1 MQFPKKNE
9 RRKVMI
15 DKESYIKGKGLSCP
29 FCEAESV
36 QGGFIQIEA
45 GKAFQEMGC
54 TECEGAWQDVYELID
69 IIPYKR
75 EG

>member
-1 MQFPKKNE
+1 
-9 RRKVMI
+9 MI

-36 QGGFIQIEA
+36 QGGFIQIES
-45 GKAFQEMGC
+45 GKALQEMGC

>member
-1 MQFPKKNE
+1 
-9 RRKVMI
+9 MI
-15 DKESYIKGKGLSCP
+15 DNESYIKGKGLSCP

-54 TECEGAWQDVYELID
+54 TECEGAWQEVYELID

>member
-1 MQFPKKNE
+1 
-9 RRKVMI
+9 MI

-36 QGGFIQIEA
+36 EGRFIQIEA

-54 TECEGAWQDVYELID
+54 PECKGAWQDVYELID
-69 IIPYKR
+69 IIPYKK
-75 EG
+75 EK

>member
-1 MQFPKKNE
+1 
-9 RRKVMI
+9 MI

-45 GKAFQEMGC
+45 GKAFQDMGC

>member
-1 MQFPKKNE
+1 
-9 RRKVMI
+9 MI
-15 DKESYIKGKGLSCP
+15 DKESYIKCKGLSCP

-54 TECEGAWQDVYELID
+54 TECDETWQDVYELID
-69 IIPYKR
+69 IITQPVD
-75 EG
+75 G

>member
-1 MQFPKKNE
+1 
-9 RRKVMI
+9 MI

-36 QGGFIQIEA
+36 QGGFIQIES

-75 EG
+75 KG